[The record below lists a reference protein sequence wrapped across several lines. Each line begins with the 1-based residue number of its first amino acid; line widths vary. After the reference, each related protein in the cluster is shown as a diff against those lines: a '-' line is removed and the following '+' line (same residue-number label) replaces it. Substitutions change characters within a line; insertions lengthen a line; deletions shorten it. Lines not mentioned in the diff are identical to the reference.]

1 MDIPSGYVRQRKS
14 AEQRRRQPRPDYG
27 GGPTPLFDDTS
38 SPGDPAY
45 NQNQPQGGGAFYG
58 GMAGQ
63 QILTDPMANMA
74 MQYGSSLATQ
84 GKDVMEKH
92 IDRFISISKLKY
104 YFAVD
109 TTYVGKKLMLLLFP
123 YMHSNWSIRYNKEEP
138 VAPRYEINAPDL
150 YIPVMAFVTYI
161 LVAGYCLGTQNSFTP
176 ELLGMQASSALV
188 WLILEIVVITMAMYI
203 LSVAT
208 DIKTFDLLAFC
219 GYKYVG
225 MIGILLGGMLF
236 GSMGYYLALA
246 WCSAS
251 MFFFLLRTLRLVILP
266 DASHDMGSSGG
277 NKGRTYLV
285 LAIAVLQPVFMCW
298 LTRHL
303 IPNPN

>member
-1 MDIPSGYVRQRKS
+1 MDIPSGYVRQP

-38 SPGDPAY
+38 SPSDPATY
-45 NQNQPQGGGAFYG
+45 QGQQQGQGPFYG
-58 GMAGQ
+58 GMGGQ
-63 QILTDPMANMA
+63 QILSDPMANMA

-150 YIPVMAFVTYI
+150 YIP
-161 LVAGYCLGTQNSFTP
+161 

-225 MIGILLGGMLF
+225 MIGVLLGGMLF

-266 DASHDMGSSGG
+266 DASHDMANSGG
-277 NKGRTYLV
+277 NKSRTYLV
-285 LAIAVLQPVFMCW
+285 LAIAVLQPIFMCW

-303 IPNPN
+303 LPSQN